1 MFDNKIT
8 AKIASLLPNLPIILG
23 ENSLRHDI
31 DDLVASV
38 LPKMRVC
45 VVDDLRTSEA
55 FGDDIFRAVMGEH
68 VTLQGFLDATNE
80 EVKYIRERSKKC
92 DALIAVGGGVV
103 GDLCKYVSHL
113 DGKPYI
119 VFPTAA
125 SMNGYLSANASI
137 SFSGH
142 KTTVPAQLPLAVF
155 CDFGVIASAPPRLSK
170 AGLGDSLARPTA
182 QADWLLSHLLL
193 QTPYNAEVFE
203 LLVEAEGEV
212 FANAEGIAAVDP
224 QTIKKLLEL
233 LLLSGLGMTICGGSY
248 PASQG
253 EHMIAHTYNMM
264 TPHLDE
270 ILPNLHGE
278 EIAIT
283 TLYMAELQEKLI
295 RRMGS
300 RQCEEALADAAIHTK
315 DWIASPQKDSVAC
328 NDRNN
333 YFPTDELKTLF
344 GEKLTAEFQAE
355 FEKKLIV
362 MRHCEE
368 QSDEA
373 IQNNNKDWIASP
385 QAARN
390 DNTWQSIAEKIEK
403 IAIPSQKIE
412 TILRKAK
419 APTLPKDIGWSD
431 DDFQNACKFA
441 RFTRDRFTFL
451 DFS

>member
-300 RQCEEALADAAIHTK
+300 R
-315 DWIASPQKDSVAC
+315 
-328 NDRNN
+328 
-333 YFPTDELKTLF
+333 
-344 GEKLTAEFQAE
+344 
-355 FEKKLIV
+355 
-362 MRHCEE
+362 HCEE